1 MKPAIAQVCTLLGSL
16 ETDVE
21 DFAAGHCPAMELYWS
36 KVETYLKEKT
46 VSQLLDLL
54 HEHSMDAPVA
64 SFQGGLL
71 ASQGGARR
79 EAWALFADRL
89 RLCCELGV
97 RTMVVQCDV
106 PPPLDAETIDRVR
119 VSLTDAARQAADCG
133 VQIAIE
139 PQATSALAK
148 NIQTAAVLVSEVDS
162 DSLGICLDVFHFY
175 TGCSKY
181 SDLNYLTTENL
192 FHVQVS
198 DLADVPREFAQDAD
212 RIMPGD
218 GDIPLDPIVAHL
230 RSIEYKQYVSL
241 ELLNPKLWQI
251 PALQIG
257 EIGMTALRRLLGQAS
272 MD

>member
-1 MKPAIAQVCTLLGSL
+1 MKPAIAQVCTLMGNL
-16 ETDVE
+16 EKDVE
-21 DFAAGHCPAMELYWS
+21 DFAAGHCPAIELYWS
-36 KVETYLKEKT
+36 KVETYLKDRT

-54 HEHSMDAPVA
+54 QKHSMAAPVA

-71 ASQGGARR
+71 ASQGEARR
-79 EAWALFADRL
+79 EAWSLFAERL
-89 RLCCELGV
+89 ELSRQLGV

-106 PPPLDAETIDRVR
+106 PAPLDTETIDRVR
-119 VSLTDAARQAADCG
+119 VSLNDLARQAADRG

-139 PQATSALAK
+139 PQATSALGN
-148 NIQTAAVLVSEVDS
+148 NIQTAAVLVAEVDS
-162 DSLGICLDVFHFY
+162 KSLGICLDVFHFY

-181 SDLNYLTTENL
+181 CDLDYLTTDNL

-198 DLADVPREFAQDAD
+198 DLSDVPREFARDSD

-218 GDIPLDPIVAHL
+218 GDIPLAPIVAHL

-241 ELLNPKLWQI
+241 ELLNPQLWQI
-251 PALQIG
+251 PALQMG